1 MRPRTRAVTALVA
14 LTASSTL
21 LTACGLGGGDDEQ
34 GSADV
39 QPVADT
45 TAEAGSVQVV
55 LPAGAASGGQL
66 SLETGPEPSLVPAG
80 VEALG
85 ATTAVSL
92 EDATLTGAMEVSF
105 APPAELAA
113 DDVPVVMA
121 REGSGDWAW
130 LPTSWNGG
138 DERVT
143 AELSGPGQVFL
154 ARFDAGPSVDD
165 TVEELTAK
173 TTNPSKA
180 PDPDCGDPQR
190 AVDRGVETSSEDG
203 EALVKWCAGVDTIDS
218 NPTTSGYDV
227 DSAVEGVQAMIL
239 RVTNN
244 SRMFEEI
251 GYPEEWPAVDGS
263 GHALSG
269 QELRSRLGFAGTIRD
284 GLSSRVLAPAQ
295 TLNLLLPSADATGTV
310 TADLSA
316 AAWTLSALDFASSTY
331 TRFVSGVDDE
341 LGGQVRAS
349 REALIGAVAD
359 GTGLSFGEAP
369 QEAESGGVVEPEDTD
384 EPAPV
389 EAPTVSDE
397 ELSKLRDC
405 LAPLASTILM
415 NQDVAEQLVA
425 QAATCAP
432 ASLRTVLGEQFGT
445 GPAEMADAVATSV
458 LTGLPTALEGNSA
471 PWTQITD
478 ARTDPSAGFQI
489 WVGPPPSE

>member
-1 MRPRTRAVTALVA
+1 MRPRTRALTALVA
-14 LTASSTL
+14 LSASSTL
-21 LTACGLGGGDDEQ
+21 LTSCGLGGGGEEQ
-34 GSADV
+34 SSTDV

-66 SLETGPEPSLVPAG
+66 SLETGPEPTLVPAG

-85 ATTAVSL
+85 PTTAVTL
-92 EDATLTGAMEVSF
+92 EDASLTGAMEVSF
-105 APPAELAA
+105 DPPAELAA

-130 LPTSWNGG
+130 LPTSWKGG

-143 AELSGPGQVFL
+143 AELAGPGQVFL
-154 ARFDAGPSVDD
+154 ARFDSGPSVDD
-165 TVEELTAK
+165 AVEELTAK

-190 AVDRGVETSSEDG
+190 AIDRGVETSSEDG
-203 EALVKWCAGVDTIDS
+203 ESLVKWCAGVDTIDS
-218 NPTTSGYDV
+218 NPATSGYDL
-227 DSAVEGVQAMIL
+227 DSAVDGVQAMVL

-269 QELRSRLGFAGTIRD
+269 QELRSRLAFAGTIRD
-284 GLSSRVLAPAQ
+284 GLASRVLAPAQ
-295 TLNLLLPSADATGTV
+295 TLNLLLPSAEATGTV

-331 TRFVSGVDDE
+331 TRLVTGVDE
-341 LGGQVRAS
+341 QLGDQVRAS
-349 REALIGAVAD
+349 RESLIGAIAD
-359 GTGLSFGEAP
+359 GSGLSFGAAP
-369 QEAESGGVVEPEDTD
+369 QEAESGGIVEPEDTD

-389 EAPTVSDE
+389 EVPTVSDE

-415 NQDVAEQLVA
+415 YPDVAEQLVA
-425 QAATCAP
+425 QAAACAP
-432 ASLRTVLGEQFGT
+432 AALRPVLSEQFGS
-445 GPAEMADAVATSV
+445 GPAEMADSVASSV
-458 LTGLPTALEGNSA
+458 LAALPTALQDDTA
-471 PWTQITD
+471 PWAQITD